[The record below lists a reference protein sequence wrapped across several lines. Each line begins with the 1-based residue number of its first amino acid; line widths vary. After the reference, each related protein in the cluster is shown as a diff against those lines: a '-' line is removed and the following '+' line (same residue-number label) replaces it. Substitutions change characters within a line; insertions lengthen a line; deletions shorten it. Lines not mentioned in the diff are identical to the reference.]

1 MSLKSLG
8 SNWNSFERG
17 YFGKDE
23 RGVRAGEKPV
33 AEVRERRKPGRP
45 ENPREQQ
52 VPALCKE

>member
-33 AEVRERRKPGRP
+33 AEVRERRKPGRS
-45 ENPREQQ
+45 EKPRRATG
-52 VPALCKE
+52 PGLM